1 MSARPVGDPP
11 SCRAAAGGTGP
22 LLRPALPLPT
32 IPPPADSLEAVIALV
47 FARAAPGRPDLRSA
61 VEQRLH
67 LLPAPPGA
75 GPPSPLGDG
84 LYRSIRARAGRVGCS
99 AGAPAVLLAAACL
112 EPELTALT
120 DQGSARLLAL
130 AHLADGRATAA
141 TVRTLMRVFGLEPAT
156 YRSLPAADR
165 GGGSVDWDEV
175 LPLLRRR
182 GVMGLTAEPSRAD
195 GRWLGRRHVAVIDQT
210 LVQGRDRTSRL
221 RYPVRSQLAACG
233 ALAVP
238 EVLIGLRRTGP
249 ALGHVTERDLA
260 LWVACQGD
268 LQLHGH
274 EVQLAQRWALLGS
287 DQTVRNCFATPGS
300 VVSRHEL
307 LLRLQEA
314 GLTKGTARHEIVVSP
329 FLRSAGRGL
338 YRLAG
343 QELIC

>member
-1 MSARPVGDPP
+1 
-11 SCRAAAGGTGP
+11 
-22 LLRPALPLPT
+22 
-32 IPPPADSLEAVIALV
+32 LV
-47 FARAAPGRPDLRSA
+47 FARAAPGRHDLRSA
-61 VEQRLH
+61 LEQRLH

-84 LYRSIRARAGRVGCS
+84 LYRSIRAKAGRVGRS
-99 AGAPAVLLAAACL
+99 AGAPAVLLAAAGL

-120 DQGSARLLAL
+120 DQSSARLLAL
-130 AHLADGRATAA
+130 AEGRATGA
-141 TVRTLMRVFGLEPAT
+141 TVRALMRVFGLEPAT
-156 YRSLPAADR
+156 YRSPPAADL

-175 LPLLRRR
+175 LPLLRRQ
-182 GVMGLTAEPSRAD
+182 GVVGLTAEPSRAD
-195 GRWLGRRHVAVIDQT
+195 GRWLGRRHVAVVDQT

-233 ALAVP
+233 ALTVP

-249 ALGHVTERDLA
+249 ALGHVTERELA

-274 EVQLAQRWALLGS
+274 EVQLAQRWTLLGA
-287 DQTVRNCFATPGS
+287 DQTVRHCFATPGS

-307 LLRLQEA
+307 LLRLQKA
-314 GLTKGTARHEIVVSP
+314 GLTEGTARHEVVVCP

-343 QELIC
+343 QKLICWMTEASATVPGGGTASA